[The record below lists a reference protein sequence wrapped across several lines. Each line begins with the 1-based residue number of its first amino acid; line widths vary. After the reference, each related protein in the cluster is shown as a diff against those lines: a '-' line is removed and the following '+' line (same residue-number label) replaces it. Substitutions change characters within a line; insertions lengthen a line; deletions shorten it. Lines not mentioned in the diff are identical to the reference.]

1 MSMAEIDEQLYKELI
16 DKIKTY
22 HPSDDFSMVEK
33 AYKLA
38 VEAHKEQKRKS
49 GEPYII
55 HPLKVAYIL
64 AELELDMETI
74 TAGILHDIIEDTPY
88 TYEDIAHLFSEEI
101 AALVDGVTKLG
112 KLSYTTKEEAQA
124 ENYRKMFLAMAKD
137 IRVILI
143 KLADR
148 LHNMR
153 TLNYMTPE
161 KQREKAQETLDIYAP
176 LAHRLG
182 ISKIRSE
189 MEDLCFKYLNPDA
202 YFDLAAKIQKKKEE
216 RDQFVQSMV
225 QELQTKMNEAGIK
238 GKVYGRTKHFFSI
251 YKKMVNQNK
260 TLDQIYDLFA
270 IRALV
275 DSVKDCYAVLGIVHT
290 AYTPMPGRFKD
301 YIAMPKPNMY
311 QSLHNTLIGPHGQ
324 VFEVQIR
331 TWEMHRTS
339 EYGIAAHWKYKE
351 GRANEKSS
359 KAQKSEEA
367 KLAWLR
373 QIMEWQ
379 KDMSDNKEYLDTIKL
394 DLNIYSTQVYAF
406 TPQGDVIQLTKDST
420 PIDFAYMIHS
430 AVGNKM
436 VGARVNNKIVPLDH
450 KIQNGDIVEIITS
463 QNSKGPNRDWLAI
476 VKTAQARTKIKQ
488 WFKKEEKEENIIR
501 GREMILADIKK
512 KGYQPQDLL
521 RPEWEEIVL
530 VKYDFKTWDALLAAV
545 GYGGMKEGQV
555 VNRLKDEYLKEK
567 RKTQTAEDA
576 LKDFE
581 KTIDQKPVK
590 KHKSKSGVVVEGIG
604 DVAVRFSK
612 CCSPVP
618 GDEII
623 GFVTRGRGVTIHRT
637 DCINVINLSNEERGR
652 LINAEWDT
660 QFAKGESNTS
670 YLAELKVVAND
681 RVGLIVEISRQLADD
696 DISVKGFNVRT
707 TKDMQAILNVTIEI
721 KTKEQLER
729 VVTRLKNL
737 RDVTEVERVSG
748 LGLYRV

>member
-1 MSMAEIDEQLYKELI
+1 ELI

-748 LGLYRV
+748 LG